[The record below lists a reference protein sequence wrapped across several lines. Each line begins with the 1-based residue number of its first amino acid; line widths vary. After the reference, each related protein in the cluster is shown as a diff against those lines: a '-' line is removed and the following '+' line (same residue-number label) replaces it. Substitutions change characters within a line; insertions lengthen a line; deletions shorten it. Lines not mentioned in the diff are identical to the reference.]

1 MTRFYVRLLIYYIS
15 FAISLY
21 GLSALDFNRFLKPN
35 RPRQAQILY
44 LLLAMIM
51 AYLFGEFVMK
61 FMIYFQL

>member
-1 MTRFYVRLLIYYIS
+1 MIYFIS

-21 GLSALDFNRFLKPN
+21 GLSAFDFNRFLKPN

-61 FMIYFQL
+61 FMIYLQL